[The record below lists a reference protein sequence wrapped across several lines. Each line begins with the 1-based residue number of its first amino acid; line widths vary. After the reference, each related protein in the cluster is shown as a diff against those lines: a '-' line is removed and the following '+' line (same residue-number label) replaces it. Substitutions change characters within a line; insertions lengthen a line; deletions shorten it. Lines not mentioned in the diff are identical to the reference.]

1 MKIPIRTAQNK
12 QRGHQFDML
21 DLRNKTNQKEFLDKI
36 KVNEFYFELW
46 RIFPYLVLVNS
57 TNMSTSVGLV
67 SERLLAEG
75 AESNCDELL

>member
-36 KVNEFYFELW
+36 KVNEFYFEL
-46 RIFPYLVLVNS
+46 
-57 TNMSTSVGLV
+57 
-67 SERLLAEG
+67 
-75 AESNCDELL
+75 